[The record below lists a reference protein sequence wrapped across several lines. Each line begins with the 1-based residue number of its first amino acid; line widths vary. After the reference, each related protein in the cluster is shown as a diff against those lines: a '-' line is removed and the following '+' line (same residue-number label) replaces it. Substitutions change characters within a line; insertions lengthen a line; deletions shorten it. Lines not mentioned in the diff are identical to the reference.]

1 MLHYFSNKIRSPKSK
16 NLAYNLNN
24 SIQSAALIQKQAKSC
39 LISQEC
45 ILRCIAIDLCIMV
58 EYQEIELQGHII
70 DSGIMTQLF
79 DRIMDM
85 GGNFEILVFDVGK
98 KKADPSYA
106 RLRIAASTKAKL
118 HSILS
123 ELHRLG
129 VSPIEVKDVHLVHAD
144 GEFKVPKGFYTTT
157 NHPTQVKYDGEW
169 IPVTPTKMD
178 FLIVVDKKSKTAR
191 STALAKVK
199 KGDSVVVG
207 EQGVNVTYPERPRE
221 SSTFE
226 FMHGTVSPERP
237 SETLIA
243 QIAREILEVRKK
255 GGKIA
260 VVGGPAIIHTGA
272 DKALAEM
279 IHKGYIDVLFA
290 GNALATHDIEYN
302 LYGTS
307 LGMDIS
313 TGKPVMGGHK
323 HHLYAISEI
332 MRAGSIK
339 SAVDKGVVKGGIM
352 YECVKKNVPFVLAGS
367 IRDDGPLPDVITDVM
382 TAQEIMRKHIDGCSM
397 ILMIATLLHSIA
409 VGNCLPS
416 NVKTVCVDINPASL
430 TKLMDRG
437 SMQAIG
443 IVSDAGT
450 FLPLLA
456 KQLEIQ
462 SSSAK
467 K

>member
-1 MLHYFSNKIRSPKSK
+1 
-16 NLAYNLNN
+16 
-24 SIQSAALIQKQAKSC
+24 
-39 LISQEC
+39 
-45 ILRCIAIDLCIMV
+45 
-58 EYQEIELQGHII
+58 
-70 DSGIMTQLF
+70 
-79 DRIMDM
+79 MDH
-85 GGNFEILVFDVGK
+85 G
-98 KKADPSYA
+98 
-106 RLRIAASTKAKL
+106 
-118 HSILS
+118 
-123 ELHRLG
+123 
-129 VSPIEVKDVHLVHAD
+129 
-144 GEFKVPKGFYTTT
+144 
-157 NHPTQVKYDGEW
+157 
-169 IPVTPTKMD
+169 
-178 FLIVVDKKSKTAR
+178 VVDKEHKAAR
-191 STALAKVK
+191 CTALGRIK
-199 KGDSVVVG
+199 KGDLVVIG
-207 EQGVNVTYPERPRE
+207 EQGVNVSYPERPRE

-243 QIAREILEVRKK
+243 KIAAEILDVRKK

-260 VVGGPAIIHTGA
+260 IVGGPAIIHTGA

-279 IHKGYIDVLFA
+279 IRKGYIDVLFA

-332 MRAGSIK
+332 MRAGSIAN
-339 SAVDKGVVKGGIM
+339 AVNKGVITGGIM
-352 YECVKKNVPFVLAGS
+352 YECVKNNIPFILAGS

-382 TAQEIMRKHIDGCSM
+382 AAQDTTREHIEGCSM
-397 ILMIATLLHSIA
+397 VLMIATLLHSIA

-416 NVKTVCVDINPASL
+416 NVKTVCVDINPTAL

-437 SMQAIG
+437 STQAIG

-450 FLPLLA
+450 FLPLLV
-456 KQLEIQ
+456 KQLELQ
-462 SSSAK
+462 SAGVK

>member
-1 MLHYFSNKIRSPKSK
+1 
-16 NLAYNLNN
+16 
-24 SIQSAALIQKQAKSC
+24 
-39 LISQEC
+39 
-45 ILRCIAIDLCIMV
+45 MV
-58 EYQEIELQGHII
+58 ESQEIELAGHII

-79 DRIMDM
+79 DRVMDM
-85 GGNFEILVFDVGK
+85 GGNFEILVFDIGK
-98 KKADPSYA
+98 KKTDPSYA
-106 RLRIAASTKAKL
+106 RLRIAASNKEKL
-118 HSILS
+118 RSILS

-129 VSPIEVKDVHLVHAD
+129 ARPREVKDVHLVPAE
-144 GEFKVPKGFYTTT
+144 GNSIVPKGFYTTS
-157 NHPTQVKYDGEW
+157 NHPTQVKCGDEW
-169 IPVTPTKMD
+169 IPVEPTKMD
-178 FLIVVDKKSKTAR
+178 FLIVVDQKNKTAR
-191 STALAKVK
+191 CTALGRIK
-199 KGDSVVVG
+199 KGDLVVVG
-207 EQGVNVTYPERPRE
+207 EQGVNVSYPERPRE

-243 QIAREILEVRKK
+243 KIASEILDVRKT

-260 VVGGPAIIHTGA
+260 IVGGPAIIHTGA

-339 SAVDKGVVKGGIM
+339 NAVDKGVITGGIM
-352 YECVKKNVPFVLAGS
+352 YECVKNNIPYVLAGS

-382 TAQEIMRKHIDGCSM
+382 AAQDATREHINGCSM
-397 ILMIATLLHSIA
+397 VLMIATLLHSIA

-416 NVKTVCVDINPASL
+416 NVKTVCVDINPTAL

-437 SMQAIG
+437 STQAIG

-450 FLPLLA
+450 FLPLLV
-456 KQLEIQ
+456 KQLELQ
-462 SSSAK
+462 SSHAK

>member
-1 MLHYFSNKIRSPKSK
+1 
-16 NLAYNLNN
+16 
-24 SIQSAALIQKQAKSC
+24 
-39 LISQEC
+39 
-45 ILRCIAIDLCIMV
+45 MV
-58 EYQEIELQGHII
+58 ESQEIELQGHII

-85 GGNFEILVFDVGK
+85 GGNFEILVFDIGK
-98 KKADPSYA
+98 KKTDSSYA
-106 RLRIAASTKAKL
+106 RLRVGASSKDKL
-118 HSILS
+118 QAILS

-129 VSPIEVKDVHLVHAD
+129 ARPVEVKDVYLVPAESD
-144 GEFKVPKGFYTTT
+144 RVVPTGFYTTS
-157 NHPTQVKYDGEW
+157 NHPTQVKCGGEW
-169 IPVTPTKMD
+169 IPVEAIEMD
-178 FLIVVDKKSKTAR
+178 FLIVVDPAKKHAIA
-191 STALAKVK
+191 TALGKIR
-199 KGDSVVVG
+199 KGDRVVVG
-207 EQGVNVTYPERPRE
+207 EQGVSVSYPQRPRE
-221 SSTFE
+221 ESTFE

-243 QIAREILEVRKK
+243 RIAKEILEVHKN

-260 VVGGPAIIHTGA
+260 LVGGPAIIHTGA
-272 DKALAEM
+272 DKALAGM
-279 IHKGYIDVLFA
+279 IRDGYVDVLFA

-313 TGKPVMGGHK
+313 TGKPVMGGHR

-339 SAVDKGVVKGGIM
+339 NAVENGVITGGIM

-367 IRDDGPLPDVITDVM
+367 IRDDGPLPDVIQDVM
-382 TAQEIMRKHIDGCSM
+382 DAQDAMREHIRGCNM
-397 ILMIATLLHSIA
+397 VLMVATLLHSIA

-416 NVKTVCVDINPASL
+416 NVKTVCVDINPAHL

-437 SMQAIG
+437 TTQAIG

-456 KQLEIQ
+456 RQLEIQ
-462 SSSAK
+462 SGAGTGK
-467 K
+467 